1 MDDGTRVITDRE
13 ARWGQGKQVFHAAL
27 DEPPQKR
34 HAYLQEVCAGDQGLL
49 AEVERL
55 LANDC
60 LAGDFMEESAA
71 GEAVQAIIQ
80 EHSRAAEGRH
90 IVPYRLHR
98 KQKHCRRCMRRETN
112 CPSSRWAI
120 GPLAFSFAT

>member
-49 AEVERL
+49 AKVERL

-60 LAGDFMEESAA
+60 PAGDFMEESAA

-80 EHSRAAEGRH
+80 EHSRAVEGRH
-90 IVPYRLHR
+90 IGPYRLHR
-98 KQKHCRRCMRRETN
+98 KQMHCRRCMRRETN
-112 CPSSRWAI
+112 CPSSRRAI
-120 GPLAFSFAT
+120 

>member
-1 MDDGTRVITDRE
+1 M
-13 ARWGQGKQVFHAAL
+13 FFNLCHACL
-27 DEPPQKR
+27 PQA
-34 HAYLQEVCAGDQGLL
+34 HEVCAGDQGLL

-71 GEAVQAIIQ
+71 GEVVQAIIQ
-80 EHSRAAEGRH
+80 EHSRAVEGRH
-90 IVPYRLHR
+90 IGPYRLHR
-98 KQKHCRRCMRRETN
+98 KQMHCRRRMRRETN

-120 GPLAFSFAT
+120 